1 MRCNTL
7 DNASS
12 NKLKL
17 LYILKIFLEE
27 TDEDHQITMPELI
40 EKLKHYEVKAERK
53 SVSRDLDVLRDFGYE
68 ISDFEEMKGYYLID
82 REFELSEL
90 RFLIDAVLSSRCI
103 TTKKSKELIRKLEKQ
118 TSNHIA
124 KKLRMNRTIDD
135 RIKCKNEEFYYN
147 IDKISRAIN
156 ENRKITFQYY
166 TYNLDKTRVLKRDG
180 HVYTL
185 SPYDLVWNEDYY
197 YLIGAHDKY
206 EDLTH
211 YRIDRM
217 HDINLV
223 DEARRNSSELK
234 DYDKGSTTS
243 SYLKK
248 TFKMFGGDA
257 CRVEVKFTNDM
268 INPIIDRF
276 GEEVIIVP
284 LDEDHFKLMA
294 EVNAGEGFISWILQ
308 LGEKAEILYPESLRE
323 EIKEKIELMR
333 GLYK

>member
-1 MRCNTL
+1 MESTN
-7 DNASS
+7 SK
-12 NKLKL
+12 KLKL
-17 LYILKIFLEE
+17 LYILKMLLEE
-27 TDEDHQITMPELI
+27 SDENHEITMPEII
-40 EKLKHYEVKAERK
+40 EKLRACNIEAERK
-53 SVSRDLDVLRDFGYE
+53 SIARDLGLLRGFGYE
-68 ISDFEEMKGYYLID
+68 ISEFAGNKGYYLMERD
-82 REFELSEL
+82 FELSEL

-103 TTKKSKELIRKLEKQ
+103 TTKKSRELITKLEKQ
-118 TSNHIA
+118 TSKHMA
-124 KKLRMNRTIDD
+124 KKLRMNRGIDD

-156 ENRKITFQYY
+156 ENKKITFQYY
-166 TYNLDKTRVLKRDG
+166 TYNLEKKRELKRDG

-185 SPYDLVWNEDYY
+185 SPLDLVWNEDYY

-217 HDINLV
+217 HDIKPI
-223 DEARRNSSELK
+223 DEQRRNPSELK
-234 DYDKGSTTS
+234 DYENGATTS
-243 SYLKK
+243 AYLKK

-284 LDEDHFKLMA
+284 FDKDHFKLMA
-294 EVNAGEGFISWILQ
+294 EVNAGEGFISWCI
-308 LGEKAEILYPESLRE
+308 GIY
-323 EIKEKIELMR
+323 KIATNIPLM
-333 GLYK
+333 